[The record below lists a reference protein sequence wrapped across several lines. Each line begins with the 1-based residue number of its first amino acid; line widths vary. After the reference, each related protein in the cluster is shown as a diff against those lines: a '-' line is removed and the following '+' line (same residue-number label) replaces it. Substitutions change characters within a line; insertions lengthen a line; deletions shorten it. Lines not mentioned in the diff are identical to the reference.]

1 MIKNLLLV
9 GSLIGLLTSCLKE
22 IHLPVEANEY
32 DLSFDN
38 LATSWDEAMPLGNAT
53 IGSLVW
59 QKGENMR
66 ISIDRSDLWDLRQS
80 KELTGDGFSFAWL
93 YDQVMKG
100 DYKPVQERFDLPY
113 GIYPGPCKIP
123 GAGMELPLEGLGEIN
138 QVHLYQQQAV
148 CEVLWKSG
156 ASMQCFIHAEDP
168 VGWFVLK
175 GVKEDYEPLLVPPT
189 YDQETK
195 TDGANDHSRQSLF
208 RLGYKQGTVEK
219 IGDNKLVY
227 TQPGWGD
234 FSYSVALKWERK
246 GDQLI
251 GVWSATSSLID
262 EKAADLV
269 DEAME
274 IGIEKQ
280 YESHQKWWSRFY
292 AQSYIR
298 IPDKEIE
305 KQYYNELYKMGSIAR
320 KNSYPISLQAVWTAD
335 NGKLPPWKG
344 DYHHDL
350 NTQLSY
356 WPFYTGNHLEEGY
369 GYLET
374 LWNQRETNKAYTKQ
388 YFGTDG
394 LNVPGVCTLKGQ
406 PMGGWCQYALGP
418 TVSAWLSQ
426 HFYLHWK
433 YSQDRVFLKER
444 AYPYLKDVAT
454 YLEQFTVLKNGVRT
468 LPLSSSPEYND
479 NRIDAWF
486 KEMTNFDRA
495 LVCFAFRAA
504 SELAT
509 ELELKEEAI
518 HWSELEKQLPDYD
531 LDENGG
537 LTIAVGHPYEKSHR
551 HFSHLLAIHPLGLI
565 DKSHGEKDA
574 RIIDASLAALDKYGA
589 DWWTG
594 YSYSWVG
601 NMKARAFDREGASKA
616 LHDFASSFCLRN
628 GFHANGD
635 QSKTGKSKFTYRP
648 FTLEGNMAFA
658 SGVQEM
664 LLQSHTGVIQIFPA
678 IPADW
683 KDVDFGG
690 LRAMGA
696 FLVDAVQR
704 DGEVCKVKITAE
716 KGGLLRLKNPF
727 KGKYE
732 FVKGD
737 KSRVSEKEGVIE
749 VMTEPGEI
757 LEFEIIK

>member
-1 MIKNLLLV
+1 MIKKLLLV
-9 GSLIGLLTSCLKE
+9 GSLFGLLTSCQKE
-22 IHLPVEANEY
+22 INLSVEACEY

-80 KELTGDGFSFAWL
+80 KELTGEGFSFAWL
-93 YDQVMKG
+93 YDQVMKE
-100 DYKPVQERFDLPY
+100 DYKPVQKRFDFPY
-113 GIYPGPCKIP
+113 NGYPGPSKIP
-123 GAGMELPLEGLGEIN
+123 GAGIELPLGELGEIS

-156 ASMQCFIHAEDP
+156 ATFQCFIHAEEP

-175 GVKEDYEPLLVPPT
+175 GVKEDYLPLFVPPI
-189 YDQETK
+189 YDRVIEKST
-195 TDGANDHSRQSLF
+195 NDQSRHSLF
-208 RLGYKQGTVEK
+208 SLGYKQGSVEK
-219 IGDNKLVY
+219 IGNNKLVY
-227 TQPGWGD
+227 TQPGWDD
-234 FSYSVALKWERK
+234 FSYSVALKWERR

-251 GVWSATSSLID
+251 GAWSATSSLVD

-269 DEAME
+269 DEAMN

-280 YESHQKWWSRFY
+280 YESHQEWWSRFY
-292 AQSYIR
+292 AQSHIN
-298 IPDKEIE
+298 IPDKRIE
-305 KQYYNELYKMGSIAR
+305 KQYYNEVYKMGCIAR
-320 KNSYPISLQAVWTAD
+320 KNSYPISLQSIWTAD
-335 NGKLPPWKG
+335 NGRLPPWKG

-356 WPFYTGNHLEEGY
+356 WPFYTGNHLDEGY

-418 TVSAWLSQ
+418 TVSAWLGQ

-495 LVCFAFRAA
+495 LVHFAFRAA

-565 DKSHGEKDA
+565 DKNHGEKDV

-601 NMKARAFDREGASKA
+601 NMKARAFDGEGASKA

-678 IPADW
+678 IPSDW

-696 FLVDAVQR
+696 FLVDAYQR
-704 DGEVCKVKITAE
+704 NGEVCRVKITAE
-716 KGGLLRLKNPF
+716 KGGLLRMRNPF
-727 KGKYE
+727 IGKYE
-732 FVKGD
+732 FSKGNQS
-737 KSRVSEKEGVIE
+737 KFVEKDGLIE
-749 VMTEPGEI
+749 VMTRPGEI
-757 LEFEIIK
+757 LEFAK